1 MFWLSTRQ
9 ELNRLRKAALA
20 FGFRELLKGV
30 GDLLERECT
39 LLPDSAHPD
48 AAFQLSHAA
57 KQLKLAST
65 GDSQYSA
72 FDQNIAP
79 MHTDFSSWAAAAVQ
93 MLKLTLKAKACSL
106 VWAAK
111 TRHTA
116 PCASSVLPVLME
128 MANHMESR
136 WLQTLSIATGY
147 LSEWCARPCL
157 CVACTYFLVFIAL
170 FHE

>member
-1 MFWLSTRQ
+1 MSNTDYRHLLLWRVISPQAGAELTCYLAVLPSSLWCVQVQLVVQRDRQNEVTTVSTGDLITVWCVRALNICLSTRQ

-79 MHTDFSSWAAAAVQ
+79 MHTDFSS
-93 MLKLTLKAKACSL
+93 
-106 VWAAK
+106 
-111 TRHTA
+111 
-116 PCASSVLPVLME
+116 
-128 MANHMESR
+128 
-136 WLQTLSIATGY
+136 
-147 LSEWCARPCL
+147 
-157 CVACTYFLVFIAL
+157 
-170 FHE
+170 

>member
-1 MFWLSTRQ
+1 MLLKPTLLGWPSEKAAELFFPWFGVYVNVLSVLQ

-57 KQLKLAST
+57 KQLRLASA
-65 GDSQYSA
+65 GDSQYAA

-79 MHTDFSSWAAAAVQ
+79 MHTDFSS
-93 MLKLTLKAKACSL
+93 
-106 VWAAK
+106 
-111 TRHTA
+111 
-116 PCASSVLPVLME
+116 
-128 MANHMESR
+128 
-136 WLQTLSIATGY
+136 
-147 LSEWCARPCL
+147 
-157 CVACTYFLVFIAL
+157 
-170 FHE
+170 